1 MLFSISNLLRRL
13 WRAIDI
19 SRRVVLNALFV
30 LLAASILLAAFTD
43 RTPQIPRASVLRI
56 DLAGPLVEETPE
68 PTGVERLLLHL
79 APHIVQPAAIR
90 VTDVVRVLRAA
101 AHDPRIALVEIQ
113 TSGVETDLAKLHTL
127 AQEIRL
133 LRQSGKPVWTHSDLY
148 TQAAYLVAAACDRVS
163 LHPLGAV
170 LLTGF
175 GFYPLHFKKLLDDL
189 RIDVTLLRA
198 GTYKSAAE
206 PLVRDSMSEET
217 RAATRAWLDTLWRA
231 FRMDIAQSRNIPAE
245 TVHRYAQDLD
255 RLVLDANGDAALLA
269 RRQHLVDAVETYDA
283 FQTAMA
289 KHLGH
294 EDPAELS
301 KVSLEE
307 YAATLPARTPTKDAV
322 AVVRAQGAI
331 VPEADGTDAIA
342 ADALVERLQRAASDP
357 RTRALVL
364 RLDSPGGSAA
374 AAEDIRSALARI
386 RDTGMPVVVS
396 FGAMGASGAYW
407 IATAATRILAEP
419 MTLTG
424 SIGVFA
430 TIPNLTRTAQ
440 HLGVTS
446 DGVGTTELADQT
458 NPLRPLSAR
467 TTAALE
473 ANLQHTYRRFQS
485 LVAQAR
491 GFEAGTISRLA
502 QGQVWTGEAAK
513 AQHLVDAVGGEDL
526 AVTMAASLAGVPD
539 APALE
544 FRPEPQ
550 PIDLLATL
558 VPDRVFAPAFRLLAP
573 LSPLAHTLAH
583 GGIFAWAVE
592 LTTGWTT
599 N

>member
-1 MLFSISNLLRRL
+1 MPSTIAQFFRRL
-13 WRAIDI
+13 WWTIDTA
-19 SRRVVLNALFV
+19 RRILLNALFM
-30 LLAASILLAAFTD
+30 LLVVGALMAVFAD
-43 RTPQIPRASVLRI
+43 RTPQIPNPSVLRI
-56 DLAGPLVEETPE
+56 ELAGPLVEETPQ
-68 PTGVERLLLHL
+68 PTGTEQLLARL
-79 APHIVQPAAIR
+79 APHIAQPTAIR

-101 AHDPRIALVEIQ
+101 AKDPRIILVEL
-113 TSGVETDLAKLHTL
+113 SLRGMEADLAKLHTI
-127 AQEIRL
+127 AQEIRI
-133 LRQSGKPVWTHSDLY
+133 LRQSGKPVWTYSDLY
-148 TQAAYLVAAACDRVS
+148 TQPAYFVAAACDRVS
-163 LHPLGAV
+163 LHPLGGV

-175 GFYPLHFKKLLDDL
+175 GFYPLHVKKLLDTL
-189 RIDVTLLRA
+189 RIDVTVIQA
-198 GTYKSAAE
+198 GVYKSAAE
-206 PLVRDSMSEET
+206 PLVRDTMSEET
-217 RAATRAWLDTLWRA
+217 RTATRAWLDSLWRA
-231 FRMDIAQSRNIPAE
+231 FCKDIAASRNVSADAL
-245 TVHRYAQDLD
+245 HHYAQNLD
-255 RLVLDANGDAALLA
+255 RLVLESNGDAALLA
-269 RRQHLVDAVETYDA
+269 QRHGLVDAVEPYQA
-283 FQTAMA
+283 FTTAMA
-289 KHLGH
+289 KHLGQ
-294 EDPAELS
+294 EDPSDLS
-301 KVSLEE
+301 IVTMEE
-307 YAATLPARTPTKDAV
+307 YAATIPNHAPHKDAV
-322 AVVRAQGAI
+322 AVVRAQGPI
-331 VPEADGTDAIA
+331 LPEADGSDAVA
-342 ADALVERLQRAASDP
+342 ADELMDRLATAANDP
-357 RTRALVL
+357 RTRALVV

-374 AAEDIRSALARI
+374 ASEDIRAALARI
-386 RDTGMPVVVS
+386 RDSGIPVVVS
-396 FGAMGASGAYW
+396 FGSMGASGAYW

-430 TIPNLTRTAQ
+430 TVPNLARAAQ
-440 HLGVTS
+440 YLGVTS

-473 ANLQHTYRRFQS
+473 ASLQATYRRFQD

-491 GFEAGTISRLA
+491 GFDAVTISRLA